1 MGGGWFIFHL
11 KIKEVTF
18 DVLFTIIKLRK
29 LEIYPNCGNCK
40 NACNTRD
47 LVTCQMNKKKPR
59 CHKSDEL
66 ECYCLIIYIYK
77 HNSY

>member
-1 MGGGWFIFHL
+1 MFPLGWGGGWFIFHL

-47 LVTCQMNKKKPR
+47 LVTCQMNKKENHDVTKVM
-59 CHKSDEL
+59 
-66 ECYCLIIYIYK
+66 
-77 HNSY
+77 N